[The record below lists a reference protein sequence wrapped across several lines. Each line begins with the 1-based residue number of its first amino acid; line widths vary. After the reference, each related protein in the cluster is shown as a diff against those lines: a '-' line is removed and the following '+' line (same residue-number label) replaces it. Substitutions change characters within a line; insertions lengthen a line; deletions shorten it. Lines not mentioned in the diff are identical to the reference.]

1 MNTGTFK
8 IRIQGIDRTN
18 EVVALFD
25 VDLSGD
31 DSFNNLMEDL
41 IKDNGLEL
49 VREAALAA
57 GVQGRVMRT
66 LVLITNCRKA
76 HSFR

>member
-1 MNTGTFK
+1 MFK
-8 IRIQGIDRTN
+8 VKIQGLSRTN
-18 EVVALFD
+18 EVVAVCD
-25 VDLSGD
+25 VDLRGE
-31 DSFNNLMEDL
+31 DSFNSLMEDL

>member
-8 IRIQGIDRTN
+8 VRIQGLNRAN

-57 GVQGRVMRT
+57 GVKGRVMRT
-66 LVLITNCRKA
+66 LVLITNTEYKEK
-76 HSFR
+76 

>member
-1 MNTGTFK
+1 MNIGIFK
-8 IRIQGIDRTN
+8 VRIQGIDRNN
-18 EVVALFD
+18 EVVAVCD
-25 VDLSGD
+25 VELKGE

-57 GVQGRVMRT
+57 GVKGRVMRT
-66 LVLITNCRKA
+66 LVLITNTK
-76 HSFR
+76 FK

>member
-8 IRIQGIDRTN
+8 VRIQGLNRAN

-31 DSFNNLMEDL
+31 YSFNNLMEDL

-57 GVQGRVMRT
+57 GVKGRVMRT
-66 LVLITNCRKA
+66 LVLITNTEYKEK
-76 HSFR
+76 

>member
-8 IRIQGIDRTN
+8 IRIQGLNRDN
-18 EVVALFD
+18 EVIAVCD
-25 VDLSGD
+25 VELRGG

-57 GVQGRVMRT
+57 GVKGRVMRT
-66 LVLITNCRKA
+66 LVLITNSK
-76 HSFR
+76 FK

>member
-1 MNTGTFK
+1 MNIGIFK
-8 IRIQGIDRTN
+8 VRIQGIDRNN
-18 EVVALFD
+18 EVVAVCD
-25 VDLSGD
+25 VDLSGA

-57 GVQGRVMRT
+57 GVKGRVMRT
-66 LVLITNCRKA
+66 LVLITNTK
-76 HSFR
+76 FK